1 MKMKYPNFLQKNNLI
16 SVPAPSAGASDDLKI
31 NKYKH
36 ADKYFK
42 DNGYRTLLSK
52 NIFKCEK
59 GRSADKK
66 IRAKEIN
73 EMFKN
78 KDIDMLICAGGG
90 EFLVEI
96 LPYIDFDLIKNNP
109 KYICGFSD
117 PTGLLYPITTKCDI
131 ATIYGCNFSCFG
143 ENPFHQYHYDFLDL
157 ITGKKLIEESY
168 DMYEN
173 ERPEKITG
181 LEGLN
186 LTDKVYWHTL
196 DGEKADFTGRIIG
209 GCFDIIAELAGTKYD
224 GIDKFNE
231 KYKDDGIIWYF
242 DNCELS
248 MEETIRVLWK
258 FNELGYFKY
267 TKGVIFGRFGVETS
281 YFEYDTKNCL
291 KDSVLGKLNIPIIYD
306 ADISHKGPSIS
317 IINGSI
323 AHVECNRGKGKIE
336 FRLE

>member
-1 MKMKYPNFLQKNNLI
+1 MKYPSFLKKNDLI
-16 SVPAPSAGASDDLKI
+16 GVPAPSAGAGDELKV

-36 ADKYFK
+36 ANKYFK
-42 DNGYRTLLSK
+42 DNGYKTLLSK
-52 NIFKCEK
+52 NIYKCNK

-66 IRAKEIN
+66 IRADEIN

-78 KDIDMLICAGGG
+78 KDIDLILCAGGG

-96 LPYIDFDLIKNNP
+96 LPYIDFDLIKKNP

-117 PTGLLYPITTKCDI
+117 PTGLLYSITTLCDI
-131 ATIYGCNFSCFG
+131 ATVYGNNFSSFG
-143 ENPFHQYHYDFLDL
+143 EEKFYQCHYDFLDI
-157 ITGKKLIEESY
+157 ITGKKLTEESY
-168 DMYEN
+168 KLYEN
-173 ERPEKITG
+173 ESLKKVTG

-186 LTDKVYWHTL
+186 LTEKVYWNTL
-196 DGEKADFTGRIIG
+196 NNKKVKFTGRIIG

-248 MEETIRVLWK
+248 KEETIRTLWK

-267 TKGVIFGRFGVETS
+267 AKGVIFGRFGVETS

-291 KDSVLGKLNIPIIYD
+291 KDSVLGDLNIPVIYD
-306 ADISHKGPSIS
+306 ADISHKGPTLT

-323 AHVECNRGKGKIE
+323 AHVECDKGKGKINFE
-336 FRLE
+336 LE